1 MSEEVDMS
9 QAINDFIIHVDAGLS
24 GQEMASIA
32 DSLCSNSCVRGA
44 CVSES
49 APHMIMV
56 SYDSEC
62 TRAQELVGQ
71 VRAHGFGAEAVGW

>member
-1 MSEEVDMS
+1 MS
-9 QAINDFIIHVDAGLS
+9 QAINDFIIHVDASLS
-24 GQEMASIA
+24 GQEMASLA
-32 DSLCSNSCVRGA
+32 DSLCQNVCVRGA

-62 TRAQELVGQ
+62 AQARDLVGE
-71 VRAHGFGAEAVGW
+71 VRSKGFSAEGVGW